1 MVAPLQVRL
10 PLLRFIRNAIAILE
24 KKFKY
29 ASVKVDMKGCFAP
42 ILILFLQSAHLL
54 QNHSVNEALP
64 CTYR

>member
-29 ASVKVDMKGCFAP
+29 ASVVVAMTDCFES

-54 QNHSVNEALP
+54 
-64 CTYR
+64 